1 MMKNIYNTLTIK
13 ERYNIIADN
22 FENVESDLYSLQYWK
37 NNINIISDA
46 SFKEMLKINNYK
58 EKIFTNA
65 IKYNIDENTKK
76 LYMNYLEKENWYQ
89 FVAKCFGEFY
99 SNEYIPE
106 NDLNKMFSAFFNY
119 SYIII
124 NNYLKDYNILFNK
137 DSFLNNILRQLE
149 DDIFIIAN
157 KAIILDINLQSQ
169 KNNLQGDTPGQ
180 RYNYYINSLSKIKNV
195 YSFFEKYPVLLRKIA
210 NVFLNFNNNIIELLD
225 NLKSDYNA
233 LCHFFEK
240 DLGNLNN
247 IKFSAG
253 DSHNSGKSVS
263 ILNFENV
270 TLIYK
275 PKNLEINLAF
285 ENLTKK
291 INEIAKNNIL
301 KSPKTLV
308 KEEYSYEEYITY
320 NICQNTKDLEKYY
333 FNFGVLSSV
342 LYYLNANDIH
352 FENIICHQNK
362 PVVVDLETLLQQ
374 PWSSRKQPNSV
385 RNILN
390 KSFHRISR
398 TSLFPNEEV
407 SFGKDTNFGIDMSAL
422 TGKFKENAIQG
433 SRIVNKNTDF
443 IKYEPALLD
452 FQGAKNMPY
461 DDKKKNYY
469 KEFYNDLLN
478 GFSKGSEI
486 LKVLAQN
493 FNENFS
499 EFTNKKLRVIVR
511 NTSQYDNIRNHLN
524 HPDLLENMLDQE
536 KLLENLWG
544 LNVENK
550 VIVKSEYEQLLN
562 GDIPVFFIDSDSND
576 LYDTLG
582 NKIKEAY
589 EHSPF
594 EYFERYIKNNLTTKD
609 IRAQKQLIYL
619 HSPNFYEDKTNELK
633 HRKTP
638 KSKYKFDFLE
648 ESKLI
653 GENIISSA
661 INKDDGY
668 DWIIPVNVIEDNWST
683 KIMGHN
689 IYDGKAGI
697 FLYFASL
704 KSFYKNRNFEHIY
717 DALCQD
723 IVEIEN
729 IDYKNLGLT
738 NENLGYFYA
747 LSIVNDYGT
756 NNLKFRKHIK
766 SILVLLEKKDD
777 FSDVNLD
784 YINGI
789 FPLLNALYRY
799 FKKFNDRRYLNVALK
814 IWEDIQDE
822 ILKRNWKKS
831 FGHGILGCYYTFDL
845 FKDYMSKNIYEK
857 VMPYLLKKINELESF
872 QKVTWCNGQL
882 GEYIIGITSQSLKCN
897 IDELGLKDES
907 LCHGTMGIID
917 YLLNINDIERA
928 KRNLNSIIAESKD
941 YGSYKTYD
949 LELWKDVSLYTGL
962 AGIGYQLLR
971 LQYPNEVKSILMI

>member
-1 MMKNIYNTLTIK
+1 M
-13 ERYNIIADN
+13 
-22 FENVESDLYSLQYWK
+22 
-37 NNINIISDA
+37 
-46 SFKEMLKINNYK
+46 
-58 EKIFTNA
+58 
-65 IKYNIDENTKK
+65 
-76 LYMNYLEKENWYQ
+76 
-89 FVAKCFGEFY
+89 
-99 SNEYIPE
+99 
-106 NDLNKMFSAFFNY
+106 
-119 SYIII
+119 
-124 NNYLKDYNILFNK
+124 
-137 DSFLNNILRQLE
+137 
-149 DDIFIIAN
+149 
-157 KAIILDINLQSQ
+157 
-169 KNNLQGDTPGQ
+169 
-180 RYNYYINSLSKIKNV
+180 
-195 YSFFEKYPVLLRKIA
+195 
-210 NVFLNFNNNIIELLD
+210 
-225 NLKSDYNA
+225 
-233 LCHFFEK
+233 
-240 DLGNLNN
+240 
-247 IKFSAG
+247 
-253 DSHNSGKSVS
+253 
-263 ILNFENV
+263 
-270 TLIYK
+270 
-275 PKNLEINLAF
+275 
-285 ENLTKK
+285 
-291 INEIAKNNIL
+291 
-301 KSPKTLV
+301 V

-469 KEFYNDLLN
+469 KEFYNDLVHD
-478 GFSKGSEI
+478 FSKGSEI

-661 INKDDGY
+661 IN
-668 DWIIPVNVIEDNWST
+668 
-683 KIMGHN
+683 
-689 IYDGKAGI
+689 
-697 FLYFASL
+697 
-704 KSFYKNRNFEHIY
+704 
-717 DALCQD
+717 
-723 IVEIEN
+723 
-729 IDYKNLGLT
+729 
-738 NENLGYFYA
+738 
-747 LSIVNDYGT
+747 
-756 NNLKFRKHIK
+756 
-766 SILVLLEKKDD
+766 
-777 FSDVNLD
+777 
-784 YINGI
+784 
-789 FPLLNALYRY
+789 
-799 FKKFNDRRYLNVALK
+799 
-814 IWEDIQDE
+814 
-822 ILKRNWKKS
+822 
-831 FGHGILGCYYTFDL
+831 
-845 FKDYMSKNIYEK
+845 
-857 VMPYLLKKINELESF
+857 
-872 QKVTWCNGQL
+872 
-882 GEYIIGITSQSLKCN
+882 
-897 IDELGLKDES
+897 
-907 LCHGTMGIID
+907 
-917 YLLNINDIERA
+917 
-928 KRNLNSIIAESKD
+928 
-941 YGSYKTYD
+941 
-949 LELWKDVSLYTGL
+949 
-962 AGIGYQLLR
+962 
-971 LQYPNEVKSILMI
+971 

>member
-119 SYIII
+119 SYLII

-452 FQGAKNMPY
+452 FQGAKNIPY

-469 KEFYNDLLN
+469 K
-478 GFSKGSEI
+478 
-486 LKVLAQN
+486 
-493 FNENFS
+493 
-499 EFTNKKLRVIVR
+499 
-511 NTSQYDNIRNHLN
+511 
-524 HPDLLENMLDQE
+524 
-536 KLLENLWG
+536 
-544 LNVENK
+544 
-550 VIVKSEYEQLLN
+550 
-562 GDIPVFFIDSDSND
+562 
-576 LYDTLG
+576 
-582 NKIKEAY
+582 
-589 EHSPF
+589 
-594 EYFERYIKNNLTTKD
+594 
-609 IRAQKQLIYL
+609 
-619 HSPNFYEDKTNELK
+619 
-633 HRKTP
+633 
-638 KSKYKFDFLE
+638 
-648 ESKLI
+648 
-653 GENIISSA
+653 
-661 INKDDGY
+661 
-668 DWIIPVNVIEDNWST
+668 
-683 KIMGHN
+683 
-689 IYDGKAGI
+689 
-697 FLYFASL
+697 
-704 KSFYKNRNFEHIY
+704 
-717 DALCQD
+717 
-723 IVEIEN
+723 
-729 IDYKNLGLT
+729 
-738 NENLGYFYA
+738 
-747 LSIVNDYGT
+747 
-756 NNLKFRKHIK
+756 
-766 SILVLLEKKDD
+766 
-777 FSDVNLD
+777 
-784 YINGI
+784 
-789 FPLLNALYRY
+789 
-799 FKKFNDRRYLNVALK
+799 
-814 IWEDIQDE
+814 
-822 ILKRNWKKS
+822 
-831 FGHGILGCYYTFDL
+831 
-845 FKDYMSKNIYEK
+845 
-857 VMPYLLKKINELESF
+857 
-872 QKVTWCNGQL
+872 
-882 GEYIIGITSQSLKCN
+882 
-897 IDELGLKDES
+897 
-907 LCHGTMGIID
+907 
-917 YLLNINDIERA
+917 
-928 KRNLNSIIAESKD
+928 
-941 YGSYKTYD
+941 
-949 LELWKDVSLYTGL
+949 
-962 AGIGYQLLR
+962 
-971 LQYPNEVKSILMI
+971 